1 VRVRPLVIGVAVVL
15 AVALITAVG
24 RAALSDGER
33 SPGAGAEPGRS
44 SATLPEPVRGSTAF
58 DPSAAVSGAP
68 PRGST
73 LVAAARGTRIAVH
86 GRPGGRPLKT
96 LRARRE
102 AGGRLPLVFS
112 VVRQRGPWVKAYL
125 PTRPNLSTGWL
136 GTRDVTLSATPYR
149 IAVRLSA
156 HRLVLYRAG
165 KAVLRAPIA
174 TGRAVS
180 PTPTGRYYLTDL
192 LQPPDPAGFYG
203 PYAFGLSAHSPVYT
217 TFEGGDGQVGIHGT
231 SRPEVLGTDVSHGC
245 IRVDN
250 ATITKLARTVPL
262 GTPVEISRA

>member
-1 VRVRPLVIGVAVVL
+1 MTVRPLVIGVAVVL
-15 AVALITAVG
+15 AVALATALG
-24 RAALSDGER
+24 SAALSGDER
-33 SPGAGAEPGRS
+33 APAGGAGPDRP
-44 SATLPEPVRGSTAF
+44 SATLPEPVGGSTDF
-58 DPSAAVSGAP
+58 DPAAALGGAG

-73 LVAAARGTRIAVH
+73 LVATARRTAIEVH
-86 GRPGGRPLKT
+86 ARPGGQRSTT

-112 VVRQRGPWVKAYL
+112 VVKRRGPWVKAYL

-136 GTRDVTLSATPYR
+136 RARDVTLAATPYR
-149 IAVRLSA
+149 LAVRLSA

-165 KAVLRAPIA
+165 KPILRARIA

-192 LQPPDPAGFYG
+192 LQPPDPDGFYG
-203 PYAFGLSAHSPVYT
+203 PYAFGLSAHSNVYT

-250 ATITKLARTVPL
+250 ATITRLARTVPL